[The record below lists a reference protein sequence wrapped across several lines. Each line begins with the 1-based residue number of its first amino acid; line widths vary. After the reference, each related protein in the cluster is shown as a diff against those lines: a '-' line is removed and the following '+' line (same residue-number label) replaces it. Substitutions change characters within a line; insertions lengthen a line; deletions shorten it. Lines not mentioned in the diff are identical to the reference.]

1 MLCTKAGTQIVAEEM
16 WNHLETEGQVSIFV
30 SNVLDLNSL
39 DGSMGAGGRLEA
51 GGMERYS
58 GSFLGV
64 NPGEL
69 ALVKLRLGVK

>member
-1 MLCTKAGTQIVAEEM
+1 M
-16 WNHLETEGQVSIFV
+16 
-30 SNVLDLNSL
+30 VLDLNLL
-39 DGSMGAGGRLEA
+39 DGSIGAGGRLEA

-69 ALVKLRLGVK
+69 ALVKLRLGVE